1 MIIEL
6 TSKIQESKS
15 EKNMLELPEK
25 FEQISNEIG
34 NLIENKEYK
43 KALKLLENI
52 ENEEDGIKFYGSGL
66 IYSYL
71 NQFKESEKY
80 YLKAIEKG
88 HSDAMNNLAILYNN
102 QDKPELAEKYYLQAI
117 EKGHSGAMNNLAEL
131 YYLANDQK
139 KEALEYSK
147 MIDDLELK
155 LVIEIWNGIFDN
167 VEQRSVEI
175 LKENPENDFSTFISQ
190 LLVHQQYSLVHNL
203 FTHPEL
209 GKMLQDKYQVLY
221 YVEQILNKNKDMEKI
236 LLKIP
241 PELRSTVDEVMEYI
255 QLRERFYG
263 YKK

>member
-1 MIIEL
+1 MC
-6 TSKIQESKS
+6 S
-15 EKNMLELPEK
+15 
-25 FEQISNEIG
+25 
-34 NLIENKEYK
+34 
-43 KALKLLENI
+43 
-52 ENEEDGIKFYGSGL
+52 
-66 IYSYL
+66 
-71 NQFKESEKY
+71 
-80 YLKAIEKG
+80 
-88 HSDAMNNLAILYNN
+88 SDLMNNLAILYNN
-102 QDKPELAEKYYLQAI
+102 QNKPELAEKYYLQAI
-117 EKGHSGAMNNLAEL
+117 EKGHIEAMNNLTL
-131 YYLANDQK
+131 IYYFNNIHK
-139 KEALEYSK
+139 KEALILCKNNEK
-147 MIDDLELK
+147 KDFK

-167 VEQRSVEI
+167 VEQRAVEI
-175 LKENPENDFSTFISQ
+175 IKENPENNFSTFISQ